1 MSRTALAKSSSW
13 ARGVQGVYK
22 RGGRRK
28 HQTEVHPEQHGL
40 LDIWE
45 TTTGLVQFHDQY
57 GADLQAAGVVMEGVQ
72 GGGPRRGPRRGS
84 KEGSQEGFK
93 EGGPMR
99 QPASGEGVSGL
110 N

>member
-1 MSRTALAKSSSW
+1 MGK
-13 ARGVQGVYK
+13 GFQGVYK

-40 LDIWE
+40 LDIWK

-72 GGGPRRGPRRGS
+72 GGGSRRGPRRGS
-84 KEGSQEGFK
+84 KEGVQGGGPRWGSK
-93 EGGPMR
+93 EGGPMG
-99 QPASGEGVSGL
+99 QPAYGEGVSGL